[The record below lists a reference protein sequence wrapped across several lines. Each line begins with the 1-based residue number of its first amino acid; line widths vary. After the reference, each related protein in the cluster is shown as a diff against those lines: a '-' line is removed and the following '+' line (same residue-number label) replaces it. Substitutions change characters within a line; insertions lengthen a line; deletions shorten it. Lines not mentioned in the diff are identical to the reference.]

1 MVPALA
7 AIAAV
12 AAVALGQAGAPARAQ
27 PTAGTATATATG
39 AATGTSAGVQRWTAV
54 RAGRL
59 FDGRS
64 NQLATNQV
72 ILIDGDRIVAVGA
85 NVAIP
90 SGAAIIDLGR
100 ATVLPG
106 MIDTHIHL
114 YDQQN
119 GQSVTARAAVAIGN
133 AARTLNAGFTTAV
146 DLDSRGGY
154 GTVDIRDAINKGII
168 PGPRLQVAGPAI
180 NQRAAAE
187 YPSLATPLQEGPTEG
202 KNINSPW
209 LARAAVREAK
219 LHGVD
224 WIKIFT
230 TQDFVGAEYRVFKP
244 DGTMVNSPSLTLEEV
259 QAIVSEAHRLG
270 LKVACH
276 TYGGEGLHSCIAAG
290 VDATQHALDL
300 DDAALRLVL
309 ARKLPLGITVVDLV
323 GNEAGDLK
331 ESGHKTSRLRMAE
344 AAFKKAFKAGVPL
357 PFASGAVGDRDLHG
371 KQAEQFA
378 YFVKWGATPAQ
389 ALQMAFRVAA
399 AALNYDW
406 ATRVG
411 TIEPGR
417 FADLIAVAGDPLA
430 DVTEMQRVGFVMK
443 GGVVVRNSLR

>member
-1 MVPALA
+1 MPIRPIRSMIVLS
-7 AIAAV
+7 V
-12 AAVALGQAGAPARAQ
+12 
-27 PTAGTATATATG
+27 ATAVTVGVG
-39 AATGTSAGVQRWTAV
+39 AAPGWAQSAAGGGAQRWTAI

-64 NQLATNQV
+64 TSLVTNQV
-72 ILIDGDRIVAVGA
+72 ILIEGDRIAAVGP
-85 NVAIP
+85 NLAIP
-90 SGAAIIDLGR
+90 SGAAIIDLSR

-133 AARTLNAGFTTAV
+133 AAKTLNAGFTTAV

-154 GTVDIRDAINKGII
+154 GTVDLRDAINKGII
-168 PGPRLQVAGPAI
+168 PGPRLQVSGPAL
-180 NQRAAAE
+180 NQRATTA
-187 YPSLATPLQEGPTEG
+187 YPSLLPPFQEGLTED
-202 KNINSPW
+202 KNLNSPW

-244 DGTMVNSPSLTLEEV
+244 DGTLVNIPSLTLEEV
-259 QAIVSEAHRLG
+259 QAVVTEAHRLG

-300 DDAALRLVL
+300 DDAALKLLL
-309 ARKLPLGITVVDLV
+309 AKKLPLAITVVDLV
-323 GNEAGDLK
+323 GNEPGDLK
-331 ESGHKTSRLRMAE
+331 ESGQKTSRLRMAE
-344 AAFKKAFKAGVPL
+344 AAFRKALKAGVPL

-389 ALQMAFRVAA
+389 ALQMAFSVAA
-399 AALNYDW
+399 RILNYEW
-406 ATRVG
+406 AARVG
-411 TIEPGR
+411 TVEKGR

-430 DVTEMQRVGFVMK
+430 DVTELQRVAFVMK
-443 GGVVVRNSLR
+443 GGVVVRNSLK

>member
-1 MVPALA
+1 MPIRSRIALSA
-7 AIAAV
+7 VTV
-12 AAVALGQAGAPARAQ
+12 AALGAGVAWAQ
-27 PTAGTATATATG
+27 PASVAGG
-39 AATGTSAGVQRWTAV
+39 ARWTAI

-59 FDGRS
+59 FDGKS
-64 NQLATNQV
+64 TTLATNQV
-72 ILIDGDRIVAVGA
+72 ILIEGDRIAAVGA
-85 NVAIP
+85 NLPIP
-90 SGAAIIDLGR
+90 SGATIIDLSR

-119 GQSVTARAAVAIGN
+119 GQSVTSRAAVAIAN
-133 AARTLNAGFTTAV
+133 AAKTLNAGFTTAV

-168 PGPRLQVAGPAI
+168 PGPRLQVAGPSL
-180 NQRAAAE
+180 NQRGTAP
-187 YPSLATPLQEGPTEG
+187 YPSLLPPFHEGMTED
-202 KNINSPW
+202 KNLNSPW

-224 WIKIFT
+224 WVKIYT

-244 DGTMVNSPSLTLEEV
+244 DATLVNSPSLTLEEV
-259 QAIVSEAHRLG
+259 QAVVHEAHRQG

-276 TYGGEGLHSCIAAG
+276 TYGGEGLRSCVAAG

-300 DDAALRLVL
+300 DDESLRMLV
-309 ARKLPLGITVVDLV
+309 AKKLPLGITVVDLV
-323 GNEAGDLK
+323 GHEPADLK
-331 ESGHKTSRLRMAE
+331 ETGQKTSRLRMAE
-344 AAFKKAFKAGVPL
+344 AAFRKAFKAGVPL

-389 ALQMAFRVAA
+389 ALLMTFSVAA
-399 AALNYDW
+399 ATLNYGW
-406 ATRVG
+406 AARVG
-411 TIEPGR
+411 TVEKGR
-417 FADLIAVAGDPLA
+417 FADLTAVAGDPLA
-430 DVTEMQRVGFVMK
+430 DVTELQRIAFVMK
-443 GGVVVRNSLR
+443 GGVVIRNSLK

>member
-1 MVPALA
+1 MTAAALA
-7 AIAAV
+7 F
-12 AAVALGQAGAPARAQ
+12 ALGAGAPAGAQ
-27 PTAGTATATATG
+27 PAPAAAAPAVPATG
-39 AATGTSAGVQRWTAV
+39 VQHWTAV
-54 RAGRL
+54 RAGRM
-59 FDGRS
+59 FDGKS
-64 NQLATNQV
+64 GQLAVNQV
-72 ILIDGDRIVAVGA
+72 ILIDGDRIAAVGA

-90 SGAAIIDLGR
+90 SGATIIDLGR

-133 AARTLNAGFTTAV
+133 AAKTLNAGFTTAV

-154 GTVDIRDAINKGII
+154 GTVDIRDAINRGII
-168 PGPRLQVAGPAI
+168 AGPRLQVAGPAI

-230 TQDFVGAEYRVFKP
+230 TQDFVGAECRVFKP
-244 DGTMVNSPSLTLEEV
+244 DGALVNSPSLTLEEV
-259 QAIVSEAHRLG
+259 GAIVTEAHRLG
-270 LKVACH
+270 LRVACH
-276 TYGGEGLHSCIAAG
+276 TYGGEGLHSCISAG

-300 DDAALRLVL
+300 DDAALRMVL

-331 ESGHKTSRLRMAE
+331 ESGHKNSRLRMVE

-378 YFVKWGATPAQ
+378 YFVRWGATPAQ
-389 ALQMAFRVAA
+389 ALLMAFRVAA

-406 ATRVG
+406 ASRVG

-430 DVTEMQRVGFVMK
+430 DITEMQRVGFVMK

>member
-1 MVPALA
+1 MPIRWRIALPFVTA
-7 AIAAV
+7 ILGIAA
-12 AAVALGQAGAPARAQ
+12 AAGRTQPAPA
-27 PTAGTATATATG
+27 AGG
-39 AATGTSAGVQRWTAV
+39 QRWTAIRV
-54 RAGRL
+54 ARL
-59 FDGRS
+59 FDGKS
-64 NQLATNQV
+64 TSLATNQV
-72 ILIDGDRIVAVGA
+72 ILIEGDRIAAVGA
-85 NVAIP
+85 NLTIP
-90 SGAAIIDLGR
+90 SGAAIVDLGR

-119 GQSVTARAAVAIGN
+119 GQSVTARAAVAIAN
-133 AARTLNAGFTTAV
+133 AAKTLNAGFTTAV

-168 PGPRLQVAGPAI
+168 PGPRLQVAGPAL
-180 NQRAAAE
+180 NQRAAGA
-187 YPSLATPLQEGPTEG
+187 YPSLLPPFHEGLTED
-202 KNINSPW
+202 KNLNSPW

-224 WIKIFT
+224 WVKIYT

-244 DGTMVNSPSLTLEEV
+244 DGTLVNSPSLTLEEV
-259 QAIVSEAHRLG
+259 QAVVNEAHRLG

-276 TYGGEGLHSCIAAG
+276 TYGGDGLHSCIAAG

-300 DDAALRLVL
+300 DDESLKLVL
-309 ARKLPLGITVVDLV
+309 AKKLPLGITIVDLV
-323 GNEAGDLK
+323 GNQAGDLK
-331 ESGHKTSRLRMAE
+331 ESGQKNSRLRMAE
-344 AAFKKAFKAGVPL
+344 AAFRKALKAGVPL

-399 AALNYDW
+399 QALNYGW
-406 ATRVG
+406 ANRVG

-417 FADLIAVAGDPLA
+417 FADLIAVAGDPLV
-430 DVTEMQRVGFVMK
+430 DVTELSRIAFVMK
-443 GGVVVRNSLR
+443 GGVVVHNELK

>member
-1 MVPALA
+1 MPTRPIRSRIALL
-7 AIAAV
+7 IV
-12 AAVALGQAGAPARAQ
+12 AAATIAVGATPAWAQ
-27 PTAGTATATATG
+27 PASGG
-39 AATGTSAGVQRWTAV
+39 GQRWTAI

-64 NQLATNQV
+64 TTLATNQV
-72 ILIDGDRIVAVGA
+72 ILIEGDRIAAVGA
-85 NVAIP
+85 NLPIP
-90 SGAAIIDLGR
+90 NGATIIDLSH

-114 YDQQN
+114 FDQQN
-119 GQSVTARAAVAIGN
+119 GQSATSRAAVAISH
-133 AARTLNAGFTTAV
+133 AAKTLNAGFTTAV

-154 GTVDIRDAINKGII
+154 GTVDIRDAINKGVI
-168 PGPRLQVAGPAI
+168 PGPRLQVAGPSL
-180 NQRAAAE
+180 NQRASAA
-187 YPSLATPLQEGPTEG
+187 YPSGHEGLTED
-202 KNINSPW
+202 KNLNSPW

-224 WIKIFT
+224 WVKIYT

-244 DGTMVNSPSLTLEEV
+244 DGMLVNSPSLTLEEV
-259 QAIVSEAHRLG
+259 QAVVSEAHRLG

-300 DDAALRLVL
+300 DDESLRMLI
-309 ARKLPLGITVVDLV
+309 AKKLPLGITIVDLV
-323 GNEAGDLK
+323 GHEPADLK
-331 ESGHKTSRLRMAE
+331 ETGNKTSRLRMAE
-344 AAFKKAFKAGVPL
+344 AAFRKALRAGVPL

-389 ALQMAFRVAA
+389 ALLTAFSVAA
-399 AALNYDW
+399 ATLNYGW
-406 ATRVG
+406 ASRVG
-411 TIEPGR
+411 TIEKGR
-417 FADLIAVAGDPLA
+417 FADLTAVAGDPLA
-430 DVTEMQRVGFVMK
+430 DVTELQRIAFVMK
-443 GGVVVRNSLR
+443 GGVVVRNSLK